1 MLPTGNS
8 IVGKPSPLVTVGVVD
23 VPLSPV
29 VVLSSPLIVGL
40 NNWLY
45 ISLAAFP
52 SIVIWLSVL
61 IDTLPSGLTTKPSIV
76 SPPSF
81 ISSITSL

>member
-1 MLPTGNS
+1 MPTGNS
-8 IVGKPSPLVTVGVVD
+8 VVGKPSLLVTVGVVD

-29 VVLSSPLIVGL
+29 AVLSSPLIVGL

-52 SIVIWLSVL
+52 SIVIWLSVI
-61 IDTLPSGLTTKPSIV
+61 IDTLPSGLTTKLSIV
-76 SPPSF
+76 KSSSF
-81 ISSITSL
+81 TASTTSL